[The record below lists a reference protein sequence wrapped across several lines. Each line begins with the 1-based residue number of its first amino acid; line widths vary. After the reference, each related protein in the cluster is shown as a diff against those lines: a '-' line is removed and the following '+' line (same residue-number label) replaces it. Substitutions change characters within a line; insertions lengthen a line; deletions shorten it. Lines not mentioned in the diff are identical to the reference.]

1 MTGGEADKRLAP
13 IDTQLAIVAAE
24 RERIAGELH
33 DDSVQAMTAVS
44 LQLQRLK
51 ARMADSAEAELVDQ
65 ARQTADQAIERLR
78 HMLFVL
84 HPSSLED
91 DGLVVTLEIYLE
103 AYVEEAGVG
112 WQITGDET
120 IELPVGVAALGFR
133 LAREAIS
140 NAMRH
145 AAPTTITVSV
155 ELVATA
161 GASGEPDIAEDL
173 SIEVRDDGVGFDAT
187 EHRSKAGHLGIKHS
201 TSLAET
207 ALGSYSVRT
216 RVGAGTTVRIRL
228 PIGSPG

>member
-161 GASGEPDIAEDL
+161 DASGEPDIAEDL
-173 SIEVRDDGVGFDAT
+173 SIEVHDDGVGFDAT

-207 ALGSYSVRT
+207 ALGSYSVTT